1 MANSQMQGKSY
12 AVPENLISFLGTSVS
27 YENLKMKK
35 TRLSQAK
42 EAKNLEEF
50 KRLGGEEVLK
60 FIENT
65 LKTDRDS
72 IYNTKKVGMDTGR
85 ENQFLKTHDKDKSK
99 NPTKVGGLP
108 KINKGDVSRKIM
120 SNKEVYNESFEQE
133 ISQMKYLIEY
143 MNNNNNKKQK
153 L

>member
-143 MNNNNNKKQK
+143 MNNNKKQK